1 MPISYATRD
10 MLKPLTQNEEII
22 MDQIIWYDNINYI
35 DEDSYVEVNTVD
47 YLTLLMKEKD
57 IISVIISDIKELNI
71 KTLSLIDSLEHI
83 KLEAIESITFS
94 DFNKNLKFLEIN
106 YCALNYPPIIPENLI
121 ILDLSMNLI
130 DSLEYMNIP
139 NSLKKINLN
148 DNHFKVFPELND
160 NLEEVYLCNNYLKE
174 IGEIPKNIKKLFVG
188 NNYITEYPIMSNDI
202 LTDINNNPIKTVSI
216 EV

>member
-106 YCALNYPPIIPENLI
+106 YCALNYPPIIPKNLI

-139 NSLKKINLN
+139 NSLKKLI
-148 DNHFKVFPELND
+148 
-160 NLEEVYLCNNYLKE
+160 
-174 IGEIPKNIKKLFVG
+174 
-188 NNYITEYPIMSNDI
+188 
-202 LTDINNNPIKTVSI
+202 
-216 EV
+216 